1 MKFPLRILR
10 SSVFLTALSL
20 VASHVSSQEDVVKE
34 ASLVKEKAAIEN
46 IAKEDIT
53 KKAAKK
59 EADAAKEKV
68 ASVVDSAKS
77 SDTTK
82 SSVETANPSD
92 PEILELMES
101 VMYRYQ
107 GETQI
112 SRQKLTT
119 CAYKIKKGSIKCDS
133 TPRSKTLQGV
143 TKRYGEKLRDVKG
156 FTLIVAPVSDNGIG
170 ILQYDYDEAGKDT
183 DQWLYLPEVG
193 SVKRVASSEDAPK
206 SGALFGSEFS
216 LEDLELPKMERFKWV
231 QLDEPVKGKKS
242 VVVIEQ
248 TPLPEHA
255 KRTNYSKRKHW
266 IDKDRQLIL
275 KTQYFAWNGELMK
288 ESFSTDIE
296 KISEIWT
303 PQKMIMRNLQS
314 KRISILVLDQV
325 KYNLPVAD
333 TMLEIRILNDAVF
346 QSSML
351 KIFDYWSGS

>member
-1 MKFPLRILR
+1 MKFLLRILKLG
-10 SSVFLTALSL
+10 VFFVIASL
-20 VASHVSSQEDVVKE
+20 VASQALSQQQMAKL
-34 ASLVKEKAAIEN
+34 SAAESADNTEISN
-46 IAKEDIT
+46 
-53 KKAAKK
+53 AA
-59 EADAAKEKV
+59 
-68 ASVVDSAKS
+68 S
-77 SDTTK
+77 SDPK
-82 SSVETANPSD
+82 
-92 PEILELMES
+92 ILELMES

-107 GETQI
+107 GKTQV

-119 CAYKIKKGSIKCDS
+119 CAYKIKNGSIKCDS

-143 TKRYGEKLRDVKG
+143 TKRYGEKLRDVKS

-170 ILQYDYDEAGKDT
+170 ILQYDYDESGKDT

-216 LEDLELPKMERFKWV
+216 LEDLELPKLERFKWQ
-231 QLDEPVKGKKS
+231 QLNEPVEGSNS

-248 TPLPEHA
+248 TPLAAHA

-266 IDKDRQLIL
+266 IDKDRNLVL
-275 KTQYFAWNGELMK
+275 KTQYFAWNGDLIK
-288 ESFSTDIE
+288 ESFSTNIE
-296 KISEIWT
+296 KIAGIWT

-314 KRISILVLDQV
+314 QRISILVLDQV

-333 TMLEIRILNDAVF
+333 AMLEIRMLNDAVF

-351 KIFDYWSGS
+351 NSFENWSDS